1 MHSPLPIVLAAA
13 LASVAVNAPAQT
25 AVTDDVRSRWEAS
38 CMIRHDKFDY
48 VLPGAMRRND
58 IDMWIVIEG
67 DPGWQPV
74 IGAFVAERD
83 PQRIAVNFARQN
95 PLADGISHT
104 DFTALRDALG
114 ETPACHPCAR

>member
-1 MHSPLPIVLAAA
+1 MHSPLPIVLTAA
-13 LASVAVNAPAQT
+13 LRCRQRAGSDRRHRRCALEMGT
-25 AVTDDVRSRWEAS
+25 S